1 MADNHR
7 QSVDKVLSF
16 LQGRWP
22 DTVVNPEVKA
32 GARARARAF
41 VRG

>member
-7 QSVDKVLSF
+7 QSVDKVLDF
-16 LQGRWP
+16 LDGRWL
-22 DTVVNPEVKA
+22 DTVVNPEAKA
-32 GARARARAF
+32 GARARARAL